1 MPLTPEDVSN
11 KRFTPVRLREGYD
24 MGEVDQFLD
33 EVESELSRLTKEND
47 DLRSKLSAAQSG
59 DPVSIDK
66 SPEPAKEEKAA
77 ETPRRPLRRPLRR
90 PPSWLRPPVARRS
103 RCRPCPRRPRLR
115 PGCSRSRRATP
126 TSSSTKPR
134 PRPTRLV
141 SEARTTAE
149 RLESE
154 AKAKADRAEADARQ
168 RSQMLDQETSERR
181 TQLFGDLEKE
191 RDNLNSEVETLRSFE
206 REYRSR
212 LKSYFNQQLQALDNS
227 GESEAPSDD
236 GAGSAPKR
244 LRSILGEDES

>member
-59 DPVSIDK
+59 APVSVDK
-66 SPEPAKEEKAA
+66 APEPSKEEEPAATPVETPAAAPVVAAASSGETLQVQTVPEASKAA
-77 ETPRRPLRRPLRR
+77 
-90 PPSWLRPPVARRS
+90 ARLLEIAARNADE
-103 RCRPCPRRPRLR
+103 LLDE
-115 PGCSRSRRATP
+115 A
-126 TSSSTKPR
+126 KADADK
-134 PRPTRLV
+134 LLN
-141 SEARTTAE
+141 EARELSE

-154 AKAKADRAEADARQ
+154 AKAKSDRAEADARQ
-168 RSQMLDQETSERR
+168 RSQMLDQETAERR

-212 LKSYFNQQLQALDNS
+212 LKSYFTQQLQALDNS

-244 LRSILGEDES
+244 LRSILGEDEG